1 MLQLHIN
8 SQIDKRNTMLVLIP
22 MDSNK
27 RHEAMITT
35 LDQTKSW
42 ALVELDEGEIK
53 KVSFHKRREEI
64 NEWIDC
70 VVVENEQEYVW
81 PFMEEN
87 ITVLVAPTQ
96 KSIDEIIEAFL
107 FKELHDLN
115 V

>member
-1 MLQLHIN
+1 MLIL
-8 SQIDKRNTMLVLIP
+8 LPL
-22 MDSNK
+22 DSNS

-35 LDQTKSW
+35 LDQTNNW
-42 ALVELDEGEIK
+42 ALIELDEGEIK
-53 KVSFHKRREEI
+53 QIDFYKRRDEI

-96 KSIDEIIEAFL
+96 KSIDEIVEAFL

>member
-1 MLQLHIN
+1 MLI
-8 SQIDKRNTMLVLIP
+8 LIP

-27 RHEAMITT
+27 RHEAVITT
-35 LDQTKSW
+35 LDQTKDW
-42 ALVELDEGEIK
+42 ALIELDEGEIK
-53 KVSFHKRREEI
+53 DIRFFKRREDI
-64 NEWIDC
+64 DEWIDC

-96 KSIDEIIEAFL
+96 KSIDEIVEAFL

-115 V
+115 I